1 MSGTMHSCGASQG
14 NEWMKNLKD
23 AYKQQAQLMLRHLA
37 IQTDNKISDS
47 GRLANTNHNMTTVF
61 KFY

>member
-1 MSGTMHSCGASQG
+1 
-14 NEWMKNLKD
+14 MKNLKD